1 MKYLRR
7 YNESVNES
15 VITEDDMRNIIG
27 DILTELQDEQ
37 FSITFFKDNGYGE
50 DDYKIHIGTKQN
62 KDFYKWEEVK
72 HAVGHIMNFAEDN
85 GYFCSVTYYKP
96 IRKPRPGKE
105 PNAKDVMLQWAKR
118 HTFTTSGYDK
128 KPEDDDYVCVSSR
141 SNGVVKGLDIIISL
155 LGRR

>member
-1 MKYLRR
+1 MKYLKRF
-7 YNESVNES
+7 NES
-15 VITEDDMRNIIG
+15 VITENDMRNIIG

-37 FSITFFKDNGYGE
+37 FSITFFKDNEYGE
-50 DDYKIHIGTKQN
+50 DDYRIHIGTKEK

-96 IRKPRPGKE
+96 IRKPKPGKE
-105 PNAKDVMLQWAKR
+105 PIAKDVMLQWVKR
-118 HTFTTSGYDK
+118 HTFTSSGLDK
-128 KPEDDDYVCVSSR
+128 KPEDDDYVCVSN
-141 SNGVVKGLDIIISL
+141 SNGVVRGLDIIISL